1 MNHFDF
7 LNAINRSKEDLFE
20 DPQADIDYNA
30 FLVNR
35 GLSYFMDTIFF
46 AQEMNEHSFLEK
58 EQQFKFLLGSCSN
71 KKRFS
76 KWAKKAT
83 ESEDI
88 KAICFYYGYSI
99 RLAKTLINTFS
110 EEQLNLIREKYNKG
124 GR

>member
-7 LNAINRSKEDLFE
+7 LNAINQSKEELFQ
-20 DPQADIDYNA
+20 DPQADKDYNA
-30 FLVNR
+30 FMVNR
-35 GLSYFMDTIFF
+35 GLSYFVDTLFI
-46 AQEMNEHSFLEK
+46 ANEMNMNCELDK
-58 EQQFKFLLGSCSN
+58 EQQFKFLLGSCSK

-88 KAICFYYGYSI
+88 GAICSYYGYSI

-110 EEQLNLIREKYNKG
+110 QEQLILIREKYNKG